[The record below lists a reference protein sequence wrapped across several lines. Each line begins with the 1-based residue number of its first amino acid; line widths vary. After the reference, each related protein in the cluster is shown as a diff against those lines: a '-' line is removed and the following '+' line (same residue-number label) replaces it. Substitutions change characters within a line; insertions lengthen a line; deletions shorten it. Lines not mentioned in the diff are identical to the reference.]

1 MLQVTPARIPD
12 IDKHKRPVTI
22 VSARIYEAQYGDDEA
37 TYSLSDCPLVAAALA
52 LRKAWSSELVPF
64 GVIGGRNDD

>member
-1 MLQVTPARIPD
+1 MLQVTPARITD
-12 IDKHKRPVTI
+12 IDKSKRPVVRTTEF
-22 VSARIYEAQYGDDEA
+22 VYEATYGDDDR

-52 LRKAWSSELVPF
+52 LRKAHSSELVPF